1 DNRLAFDGNT
11 SRIVSESGD
20 FGTSFAASAGD
31 GDLVSISKDGKVI
44 SWSLSVSDGETKY
57 DLSSQSAPEYT
68 EKGKDKDFSGLD
80 INDPETFEL
89 DKAYGFISY
98 PSLFEELPE
107 ISANYTIAQNRV
119 EEDVYINSPTSAK
132 SFSMNLRAEGLSAVL
147 NEDNSVSLTD
157 ESGEQFRIG
166 SPYMEDAKGE
176 TLYDIAVSVSEIEGV
191 IVITYTPDEEW
202 LSDESRAYPILLDPS
217 VTTKEYASNIVDTY
231 VTQNSTT
238 DNSAKKTLYYGI
250 YNSKINRIYIRVNN
264 LPNIDPTMPVTG
276 ATLKMT
282 FMSGTTTGKTANIY
296 KPLSS
301 WAPSTITYAN
311 QPGYN
316 NASPLASVPYNSSQS
331 YMNFDV
337 SSDVISLYLPGS
349 SSNNYGYMIRYADET
364 NVNPDYNVFCSI
376 DNNTAS
382 KRPVMTVTYGYS
394 LPSSLST
401 GSVYAFRNV
410 GSQSFMNVHNGTNAN
425 DTNVYQKSVSVNSLT
440 NAQKFKLDYV
450 SSTGGYYLRAMC
462 SSNGTN
468 RVLDVYKLNGYV
480 SDTSNVQIYNPT
492 DSLAQHW
499 FIIGL
504 GLYQFK
510 IVPRT
515 DMSLALTAYGDSD
528 GTSSGTTSTSAGNI
542 FLSTYTGSSYQKWYI
557 YDSSLNQCESEE
569 PGLAN
574 GLPGTIST
582 GTVTIGEG
590 ITYQLNIQ
598 DLAAGETVAWYS
610 FNTSV
615 ATVSS
620 SGLVTAVRAGSA
632 RVRAIVADALG
643 QTKTS
648 YCTVNVIIDNG
659 IYTIKN
665 AGAQKYLGTDG
676 CILSG
681 TPVTAD
687 DFIQSASGLYA
698 QSVQQW
704 KIQHISG
711 INYVIRPYYK
721 SDMGMAHEGTSVK
734 LGNAGPATPD
744 VNSDYSWQ
752 IKWDGNGYKITY
764 DDYALTYYAGS
775 LYNQSPIPNA
785 DVARWTL
792 NKMTTVAHGV
802 ALYNRST
809 GYSTTDTERSVVVGQ
824 SRTMADLGYAVA
836 VWVDDYNNQNV
847 TWSSSNTSVAT
858 VDSDGKVTGV
868 SVGTATITA
877 TRYMHNVSY
886 TAQYTLH
893 VVPFEEG
900 TFFLKNR
907 QSSRYADIEDRVMAA
922 GTNLNQWDFH
932 GEETERWIFELL
944 ETGYYVI
951 HSANSSGT
959 TYYLG
964 VDSDSTSSGADI
976 VLRMGSITNS
986 MKWKIEP
993 TSSGAFKFVPKS
1005 ASSMALAV
1013 KPNLLGLFPNGCIL
1027 VQETY
1032 SNDSNYRDEWD
1043 CIRLL
1048 PTNGYEIAYNS
1059 NDWSGIPSSNNNCY
1073 AYAINNQVYEPT
1085 GNVIWYKQQ
1094 PGQYYNIH
1102 RGTGSAIPE
1111 GYQSPASIIVSS
1123 VLQDFNKYN
1132 SVNDASVSFT
1142 PIGRYEICPAG
1153 TYKVAL
1159 VVSDVDYHWY
1169 RQDADGLWSHKQGT
1183 TPVKRTDNSGN
1194 LIIDPQLANRGDYTT
1209 FVGYYAVCPWNNLY
1223 VSSKSESLIDEKSMQ
1238 TCIAID
1244 DSLVSLIK
1252 VGMPYESVV
1261 NIIGSS
1267 GYDVGSGT
1275 VIQQYMSNEN
1285 MYTFL
1290 YTRSEGEFTV
1300 SAIIKEG
1307 ISK

>member
-1 DNRLAFDGNT
+1 EDVLISAEYEPGRGEYEKHFLLNDGSFIAVSYADEVHYKDVDGKWVEADNRLSFDENT

-20 FGTSFAASAGD
+20 FGTSFAPYAGE
-31 GDLVSISKDGKVI
+31 GDLVSVSKDSKVI
-44 SWSLSVSDGETKY
+44 SWSLSVSDGETEY
-57 DLSSQSAPEYT
+57 ACTPFVSPEYS

-107 ISANYTIAQNRV
+107 ISANYSISQNRV

-132 SFSMNLRAEGLSAVL
+132 SFSMNLTAEGLSAVL
-147 NEDNSVSLTD
+147 NEDNSVSLVD
-157 ESGEQFRIG
+157 SEGVSQFNIG

-176 TLYDIAVSVSEIEGV
+176 TLYDITVSVYNENGQIKV
-191 IVITYTPDEEW
+191 TYTPDEEW

-250 YNSKINRIYIRVNN
+250 YNSKINRVYIRVNN

-282 FMSGTTTGKTANIY
+282 FLSGTTTGKQAFIH
-296 KPLSS
+296 KPLST
-301 WAPSTITYAN
+301 WNPATITYAN

-316 NASPLASVPYNSSQS
+316 NANPLDTVSYSSSQS

-337 SSDVISLYLPGS
+337 SSDVISLYMPGS

-376 DNNTAS
+376 ENNSAS

-394 LPSSLST
+394 LPSSLSP
-401 GSVYAFRNV
+401 GSVYAFRNA
-410 GSQSFMNVHNGTNAN
+410 GSYSFMTVHNGSDAN
-425 DTNVYQKSVSVNSLT
+425 DVNVYQKSVSVNSLT

-528 GTSSGTTSTSAGNI
+528 GTSSGTTSTSSGNI

-557 YDSSLNQCESEE
+557 YDSNLNQCESEE

-610 FNTSV
+610 FNTNV
-615 ATVSS
+615 VTVNT
-620 SGLVTAVRAGSA
+620 SGLVTAVKAGSA

-687 DFIQSASGLYA
+687 DFIQSAYGLYA
-698 QSVQQW
+698 QSVQHW
-704 KIQHISG
+704 KIQHIGG

-721 SDMGMAHEGTSVK
+721 SDMAMKHDGTSVS
-734 LGNAGPATPD
+734 LGYAGTSAPD

-752 IKWDGNGYKITY
+752 ITWDGNGYKITY
-764 DDYALTYYAGS
+764 GNYALTYFTGS
-775 LYNQSPIPNA
+775 LYNQSPVPNA
-785 DVARWTL
+785 DVARWTF
-792 NKMTTVAHGV
+792 TSVSTVAHGV
-802 ALYNRST
+802 ALYDSST
-809 GYSTTDTERSVVVGQ
+809 GYTTVDTERSVVAG
-824 SRTMADLGYAVA
+824 SSKTLSDLGYMIG
-836 VWVDDYNNQNV
+836 VWNSFNNTQDV
-847 TWSSSNTSVAT
+847 IWSSSDTSVVT
-858 VDSDGKVTGV
+858 VNSSGKVTGV
-868 SVGTATITA
+868 SVGTAAVTA
-877 TRYMHNVSY
+877 TKSMQGTDY
-886 TAQYTLH
+886 TASYTLH
-893 VVPFEEG
+893 VVPFDAG
-900 TFFLKNR
+900 TYFLKNKE
-907 QSSRYADIEDRVMAA
+907 SNHYADIENHVMAN
-922 GTNLNQWDFH
+922 GTNVIRWDFQ
-932 GEETERWIFELL
+932 GEETQRWIFELL

-976 VLRMGSITNS
+976 VLRTGSITNG
-986 MKWKIEP
+986 MKWHIEP
-993 TSSGAFKFVPKS
+993 TSSGAFKLVPKS
-1005 ASSMALAV
+1005 APSMALAI
-1013 KPNLLGLFPNGCIL
+1013 KTALLIDLE
-1027 VQETY
+1027 QQTY
-1032 SNDSNYRDEWD
+1032 SNNTDYKDEW
-1043 CIRLL
+1043 I
-1048 PTNGYEIAYNS
+1048 I
-1059 NDWSGIPSSNNNCY
+1059 IP
-1073 AYAINNQVYEPT
+1073 
-1085 GNVIWYKQQ
+1085 
-1094 PGQYYNIH
+1094 H
-1102 RGTGSAIPE
+1102 
-1111 GYQSPASIIVSS
+1111 
-1123 VLQDFNKYN
+1123 N
-1132 SVNDASVSFT
+1132 SVISLESQHQSDWCWAASARMSSKKYMLSPFSQETTAVYIKT
-1142 PIGRYEICPAG
+1142 G
-1153 TYKVAL
+1153 
-1159 VVSDVDYHWY
+1159 VVSLSPTSTQIEEANHGATVSETEQALEFLLSSLNVYSIWGKIYSEAVLRSLLDSGNPVIILRGWYNASNVRDGGHYVVIYNYHWN
-1169 RQDADGLWSHKQGT
+1169 AE
-1183 TPVKRTDNSGN
+1183 
-1194 LIIDPQLANRGDYTT
+1194 
-1209 FVGYYAVCPWNNLY
+1209 NNLY
-1223 VSSKSESLIDEKSMQ
+1223 VYDIYDP
-1238 TCIAID
+1238 
-1244 DSLVSLIK
+1244 
-1252 VGMPYESVV
+1252 GPV
-1261 NIIGSS
+1261 NIGSS
-1267 GYDVGSGT
+1267 YFRSYQSICNGHNTTYGTDKYDNG
-1275 VIQQYMSNEN
+1275 IW
-1285 MYTFL
+1285 
-1290 YTRSEGEFTV
+1290 EGVVVYALGNHQSFIDWPDPT
-1300 SAIIKEG
+1300 
-1307 ISK
+1307 